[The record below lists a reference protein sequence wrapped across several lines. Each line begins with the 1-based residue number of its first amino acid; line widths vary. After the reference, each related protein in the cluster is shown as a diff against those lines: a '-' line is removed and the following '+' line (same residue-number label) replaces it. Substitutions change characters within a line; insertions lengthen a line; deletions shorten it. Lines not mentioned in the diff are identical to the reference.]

1 MTNDQALHSMSTT
14 LAPATAPA
22 PLFGVTATRAAN
34 LPAPVNVRDPKIA
47 QQIVQLTQT
56 GALTKVSDQQ
66 VVLFGSDRQ
75 KAAAQVLDGILT
87 EVTKGTSPVL
97 FELFKQLSKGM
108 DEADLPALEVQIRE
122 SLNKKWWH
130 SILDTLKLSSVAKR
144 IEKANDQIGS
154 LLTSKSASLLTVI
167 TEMRKKI
174 DGEVQALI
182 TDGQRLNKLGA
193 QFRDDITQ
201 FTILVEA
208 AHQILADGEK
218 ELALKNSEAKLSGDP
233 LKVEEAKSFEQRVE
247 LFRSRVVVLETI
259 LARAPVEL
267 ESIRLT
273 QGAAL
278 TTLAET
284 ANGATA
290 EFAQIESTLIKLAT
304 AHRIANVQAINDERR
319 KLAAQLETYGTTLL
333 GNAATNAAK
342 ALGENRVKD
351 AEKLLQFATAIDGI
365 TKKVSDEQKQNVT
378 RYEDAR
384 RKLVEVKT
392 LMDKQTDVI
401 DITAT
406 TVTS

>member
-1 MTNDQALHSMSTT
+1 MSTI
-14 LAPATAPA
+14 LAPTAPA
-22 PLFGVTATRAAN
+22 PLFGSVTATRAAN
-34 LPAPVNVRDPKIA
+34 LPAVVNVKDPKV
-47 QQIVQLTQT
+47 QQAIVQLTT
-56 GALTKVSDQQ
+56 SGALTKVSDQQ

-75 KAAAQVLDGILT
+75 KAAAAVLDGILT

-108 DEADLPALEVQIRE
+108 DEADLPALESSIRD

-130 SILDTLKLSSVAKR
+130 GILDTLHLSSVAKR
-144 IEKANDQIGS
+144 IEAANDKIGS
-154 LLTSKSASLLTVI
+154 LLTAKSASLLTVI

-174 DGEVQALI
+174 DTEVQALI
-182 TDGQRLNKLGA
+182 TDGQRLTKLA
-193 QFRDDITQ
+193 VQFRDDITQ

-208 AHQILADGEK
+208 AHQILAEGEK
-218 ELALKNSEAKLSGDP
+218 ELALKLSDAKLSGDP

-247 LFRSRVVVLETI
+247 LFRSRTVVLETI

-284 ANGATA
+284 SSGAIS
-290 EFAQIESTLIKLAT
+290 EFAAIESTLIKLAT

-319 KLAAQLETYGTTLL
+319 KLRDQLEGYGTTLL
-333 GNAATNAAK
+333 GSAAVNAAK
-342 ALGENRVKD
+342 SLGENRVKD
-351 AEKLLQFATAIDGI
+351 AEKLLQFATSIESI
-365 TKKVSDEQKQNVT
+365 TKKVSDEHVQNIT
-378 RYEDAR
+378 RYADAR
-384 RKLVEVKT
+384 AKLGEVKA
-392 LMDKQTDVI
+392 LLSKSTDVI

-406 TVTS
+406 NVTT

>member
-1 MTNDQALHSMSTT
+1 MSTT
-14 LAPATAPA
+14 LAPTAPA

-34 LPAPVNVRDPKIA
+34 LPVPVNVRDPKIA
-47 QQIVQLTQT
+47 QQVVQLAQS
-56 GALTKVSDQQ
+56 GALTRVSDQQ

-87 EVTKGTSPVL
+87 EVTKGNSPVL

-108 DEADLPALEVQIRE
+108 DEADLPALEGQIRE

-144 IEKANDQIGS
+144 IESANDKIGS

-167 TEMRKKI
+167 TQMRTKI
-174 DGEVQALI
+174 EGEVQALI
-182 TDGQRLNKLGA
+182 TDGQRLHKLAA
-193 QFRDDITQ
+193 QFRSDITE

-233 LKVEEAKSFEQRVE
+233 LKVEDAKLFEQRVE
-247 LFRSRVVVLETI
+247 LFRSRTVVLETI

-284 ANGATA
+284 ASGATS

-304 AHRIANVQAINDERR
+304 AHRISSVQAINDERR
-319 KLAAQLETYGTTLL
+319 KLRDQLEGYGTTLL

-342 ALGENRVKD
+342 SLGENRVKD
-351 AEKLLQFATAIDGI
+351 AEKLLQFATSIESI
-365 TKKVSDEQKQNVT
+365 TKKVSDEQKQNVQ
-378 RYEDAR
+378 RYADAR
-384 RKLVEVKT
+384 AKLAEVKT
-392 LMDKQTDVI
+392 LMNKQTDVI

-406 TVTS
+406 NVTS